1 MRVRGFNSGVAVAD
15 HLEMKSRIVIVVVFG
30 VSSLVATG
38 CAEPV
43 EPFLR
48 QGREIEQQLIEVD
61 REAER
66 RMDQMIRDNEKLLEE
81 FDGGDKSLPMTGL
94 GGG

>member
-1 MRVRGFNSGVAVAD
+1 MTNT
-15 HLEMKSRIVIVVVFG
+15 RIVMASVVVAA
-30 VSSLVATG
+30 SLVAAA

-43 EPFLR
+43 EPFSR

-81 FDGGDKSLPMTGL
+81 FDGGDDSLPMTGL